1 MKKKLDLEARV
12 NATLNSLDD
21 VQRATPG
28 PFFFT
33 RVQARLTREDKNSWE
48 QISSFIGRPQIAF
61 AGICLVVILNLW
73 TILRQNNSNSTARID
88 QSEQSSTEDYSVA
101 ANSFIYEENSELP

>member
-1 MKKKLDLEARV
+1 MKKKLDLETRV

-33 RVQARLTREDKNSWE
+33 RVQARLNREDKSSWE
-48 QISSFIGRPQIAF
+48 QIGSFIGRPQIAF
-61 AGICLVVILNLW
+61 AGLCLVVILNLW
-73 TILRQNNSNSTARID
+73 TVLKQENSTSTARTD
-88 QSEQSSTEDYSVA
+88 QTEQSSTEDYSVA

>member
-1 MKKKLDLEARV
+1 MKKKLDVETRV
-12 NATLNSLDD
+12 NATLNSLDA

-33 RVQARLTREDKNSWE
+33 RVQARLNREDRNSWE

-61 AGICLVVILNLW
+61 AGLCIVIVLNLW
-73 TILRQNNSNSTARID
+73 TILRQENLNNTARLD
-88 QSEQSSTEDYSVA
+88 QSEQTSTEDYSVA
-101 ANSFIYEENSELP
+101 ANSFIYEENTELP

>member
-1 MKKKLDLEARV
+1 MKKKLDLETRV

-21 VQRATPG
+21 LQRATPG

-33 RVQARLTREDKNSWE
+33 RVQARLNRDDKSSWE
-48 QISSFIGRPQIAF
+48 QIGSFIGRPQIAF
-61 AGICLVVILNLW
+61 AGLCLIVVLNFW
-73 TILRQNNSNSTARID
+73 TVLNRKNSNSTARVD
-88 QSEQSSTEDYSVA
+88 QIEQSSTEDYSVA

>member
-1 MKKKLDLEARV
+1 MKKKLDLEQRV
-12 NATLNSLDD
+12 NTTLNSLDD

-33 RVQARLTREDKNSWE
+33 RVEARLSREDKNSWE

-61 AGICLVVILNLW
+61 AGLCLVIVLNLW
-73 TILRQNNSNSTARID
+73 TILSQENLNSTARLD
-88 QSEQSSTEDYSVA
+88 QTEQSSTEDYSVA

>member
-1 MKKKLDLEARV
+1 MNKKLDLENRV

-33 RVQARLTREDKNSWE
+33 RVQARLNKEEKSSWE
-48 QISSFIGRPQIAF
+48 QIGSFIGRPQIAF
-61 AGICLVVILNLW
+61 AGLCLVIVLNLW
-73 TILRQNNSNSTARID
+73 TILRQENSNNTARLD